1 MTIARL
7 IQGRSVQMIRCT
19 VHTPV
24 RDAVGLLADKRIGAL
39 PVFDGDKLC
48 GIFSERDVIHQLH
61 ELGPTMLNRTVSE
74 LMSAPPIT
82 VSPETTVLDA
92 LSLMTRRR
100 VRHLPVVQ
108 DGKMIDFISIGDLVK
123 FRIDHI
129 QSEAEAMRSFI
140 QMA

>member
-7 IQGRSVQMIRCT
+7 IQGRSVQMIQCSGN
-19 VHTPV
+19 TPV
-24 RDAVGLLADKRIGAL
+24 REAVALLATKRIGAL
-39 PVFDGDKLC
+39 PVFDGENLC
-48 GIFSERDVIHQLH
+48 GILSERDVIHQLH

-74 LMSAPPIT
+74 LMTAPPVT
-82 VSPETTVLDA
+82 VSPDTTVLDA

-108 DGKMIDFISIGDLVK
+108 DGKAIDFISIGDLVK
-123 FRIDHI
+123 YRIDLI
-129 QSEAEAMRSFI
+129 QSEAEAMRNFI

>member
-7 IQGRSVQMIRCT
+7 IQDRSMPTIQCT
-19 VHTPV
+19 GNTLV
-24 RDAVGLLADKRIGAL
+24 RDAVALLANKRIGAM
-39 PVFDGDKLC
+39 PVFNGDDLC
-48 GIFSERDVIHQLH
+48 GIFSERDVINQLH

-74 LMSAPPIT
+74 LMSAPPVT
-82 VSPETTVLDA
+82 VSPDTPVLDA

-100 VRHLPVVQ
+100 FRHLPVVQ

-129 QSEAEAMRSFI
+129 ESEAEAMRSFI

>member
-19 VHTPV
+19 GHTPV
-24 RDAVGLLADKRIGAL
+24 RDAVALLADKRIGAL
-39 PVFDGDKLC
+39 PVFDGDTLC
-48 GIFSERDVIHQLH
+48 GIFSERDVIHQLR

-74 LMSAPPIT
+74 LMSAPAIT
-82 VSPETTVLDA
+82 VSPDTPVLDA
-92 LSLMTRRR
+92 LALMTRRR
-100 VRHLPVVQ
+100 IRHLPVVEN
-108 DGKMIDFISIGDLVK
+108 GKVLDFISIGDLVK

-129 QSEAEAMRSFI
+129 QSEAEAMRNFI

>member
-7 IQGRSVQMIRCT
+7 IRGRSVEMIQCT
-19 VHTPV
+19 GNTLV
-24 RDAVGLLADKRIGAL
+24 RDAVALLADKRIGAL
-39 PVFDGDKLC
+39 PVFDGDVLC
-48 GIFSERDVIHQLH
+48 GIFSERDVISQLR
-61 ELGPTMLNRTVSE
+61 ELGPTMLGRTVSE
-74 LMSAPPIT
+74 LMTAPAIT

-100 VRHLPVVQ
+100 IRHLPVVQ
-108 DGKMIDFISIGDLVK
+108 NGKVIDFISIGDLVK

>member
-19 VHTPV
+19 GNTPV
-24 RDAVGLLADKRIGAL
+24 RDAVALLANKRIGAL
-39 PVFDGDKLC
+39 PVFDGDNLC

-61 ELGPTMLNRTVSE
+61 ERGPTMLDRTVSE

-82 VSPETTVLDA
+82 VTPDTAVLDA

-100 VRHLPVVQ
+100 IRHLPVVE
-108 DGKMIDFISIGDLVK
+108 DGRVIDFISIGDLVK

-129 QSEAEAMRSFI
+129 ESEAEAMRNFI

>member
-7 IQGRSVQMIRCT
+7 IRGRSVQLIRCT
-19 VHTPV
+19 GNTSV
-24 RDAVGLLADKRIGAL
+24 RDAVALLANKRIGAL
-39 PVFDGDKLC
+39 PVFDGDDLR

-74 LMSAPPIT
+74 LMSVPPIT
-82 VSPETTVLDA
+82 VSPDTAVLDA
-92 LSLMTRRR
+92 LALMTRRR
-100 VRHLPVVQ
+100 IRHLPVVQ
-108 DGKMIDFISIGDLVK
+108 DGRMIDFISIGDLVK
-123 FRIDHI
+123 FRIDAI